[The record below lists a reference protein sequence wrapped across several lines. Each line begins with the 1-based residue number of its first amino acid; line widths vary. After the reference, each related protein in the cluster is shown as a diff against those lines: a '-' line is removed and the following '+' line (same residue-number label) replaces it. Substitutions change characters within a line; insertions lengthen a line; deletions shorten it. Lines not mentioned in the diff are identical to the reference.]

1 MYVYVCMYVCMCIYI
16 YTGSSGLM
24 LIAVEGEHR
33 KRAHTALSPDISTNY
48 PPRH

>member
-1 MYVYVCMYVCMCIYI
+1 MYVLMYVCID
-16 YTGSSGLM
+16 TGCSGLM